1 MGSRGG
7 WFKTR
12 SQRVIRLNCLIFLG
26 CFWLW
31 PAEAQDASLNQQVKK
46 INGQLKDQ
54 EKKLADQERALKAQQ
69 AAIAKQEAIVEA
81 QRNQITQL
89 RAQSEKPQSGLLQI
103 DASSPAPQPTRI
115 AQASPAS
122 PAPSSESSPPSRPV
136 GEAPKED
143 QQPQVIQS
151 LPQGIAVLTPAE
163 HFILTPSIEYTQA
176 TANRLVY
183 EGVVIVPGINLGEVT
198 ASTDDRSIFAAVAD
212 IRYGITDRLEA
223 ELRVPIMFS
232 DDRATVLSQGPQGSA
247 TQSIYISGKGLGDV
261 NLGARYQIND
271 GADDW
276 PIFIANLRT
285 NIDTGVGPFD
295 IKRNPAGIAE
305 SVALGS
311 GFLGFQGGF
320 QRAQDYGS
328 GRSVRQFEL
337 RISATEGHQSDN
349 RRCLCWRCRS

>member
-122 PAPSSESSPPSRPV
+122 PAPSSEIVSPFPTRRGGSKGRPT
-136 GEAPKED
+136 
-143 QQPQVIQS
+143 
-151 LPQGIAVLTPAE
+151 TPGHSKPTPGHCRAHTCRAF
-163 HFILTPSIEYTQA
+163 HFDA
-176 TANRLVY
+176 
-183 EGVVIVPGINLGEVT
+183 
-198 ASTDDRSIFAAVAD
+198 
-212 IRYGITDRLEA
+212 
-223 ELRVPIMFS
+223 
-232 DDRATVLSQGPQGSA
+232 
-247 TQSIYISGKGLGDV
+247 
-261 NLGARYQIND
+261 
-271 GADDW
+271 
-276 PIFIANLRT
+276 
-285 NIDTGVGPFD
+285 ID
-295 IKRNPAGIAE
+295 
-305 SVALGS
+305 
-311 GFLGFQGGF
+311 
-320 QRAQDYGS
+320 
-328 GRSVRQFEL
+328 
-337 RISATEGHQSDN
+337 
-349 RRCLCWRCRS
+349 